1 MSEHIDKPTHVL
13 FAFVDIKM
21 HDVFIYHEFV
31 MFGGCT
37 FGIIFLKFHGINAIN
52 IVAYIILISSTPLV
66 HSHFSFYQLYI
77 GT

>member
-1 MSEHIDKPTHVL
+1 MSEHTDKPTHVL

-37 FGIIFLKFHGINAIN
+37 FQTGSRYSYGYRLC
-52 IVAYIILISSTPLV
+52 SSRLCAEENYHEKQNEAKSV
-66 HSHFSFYQLYI
+66 L
-77 GT
+77 